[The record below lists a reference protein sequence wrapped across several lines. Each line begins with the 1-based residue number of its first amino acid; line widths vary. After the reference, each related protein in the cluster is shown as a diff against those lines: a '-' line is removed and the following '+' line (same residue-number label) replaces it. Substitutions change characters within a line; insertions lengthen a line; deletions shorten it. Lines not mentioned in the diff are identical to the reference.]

1 MSMRNDCAWNT
12 SCYAPIALGHPDNS
26 GRHARLLVAPCP
38 RMADIPNPHQSIFP
52 TCKHQPNSPRNW
64 RGETWIWECWQGG
77 RLRIESWLSWEC
89 NDVRQTVIG
98 LQTGCKMAPQ
108 PEIPT
113 HAFQMSSDCNN
124 VRQTDSVYVWLLC
137 RQVPT
142 WGQLDR
148 RGRYSQMHFRSVCL
162 RNQLNIFIARE
173 SVWTVNTYLLHCW
186 VRKDNAVLLTD
197 REFWTP
203 DRRRVT
209 LICRSKPTVLFCW
222 FQTVF

>member
-1 MSMRNDCAWNT
+1 MWLKFWFCLNIMSMRNDCAWNT

-98 LQTGCKMAPQ
+98 LQTDCKMAPQ

-113 HAFQMSSDCNN
+113 CAFQMSSTATMSD
-124 VRQTDSVYVWLLC
+124 RQTVCMSDCFV
-137 RQVPT
+137 
-142 WGQLDR
+142 DR
-148 RGRYSQMHFRSVCL
+148 FQRGPS
-162 RNQLNIFIARE
+162 
-173 SVWTVNTYLLHCW
+173 WT
-186 VRKDNAVLLTD
+186 DG
-197 REFWTP
+197 
-203 DRRRVT
+203 
-209 LICRSKPTVLFCW
+209 
-222 FQTVF
+222 